1 MEGIAMN
8 KLIISIKSI
17 HCIIY
22 ASLFFLFILSGCV
35 STSKYQS
42 LKTEHDLLQDE
53 KVELEESNRKLKLE
67 TYDLKN
73 KSRDLARLNEDQ
85 EQMQVEIA
93 ELKETIEAKTVQ
105 IDSLEDTL
113 KVNLV
118 DKVDKLF
125 FKPGSAEVSRE
136 GKMTLA
142 RIAPILKDAK
152 DKEIRV
158 VGHCDELPPGTE
170 LSKKYRTN
178 WELSVARATAIVQIL
193 QWGYGIDPSR
203 MVAEGVAHY
212 KPIDTENKEKDRA
225 SNRVVEIFLTP
236 TPMKTIDQ

>member
-1 MEGIAMN
+1 MN

-22 ASLFFLFILSGCV
+22 ASLFFLLVLSGCV

-67 TYDLKN
+67 ADDLKN

-93 ELKETIEAKTVQ
+93 ELKEAIEVKTVQ
-105 IDSLEDTL
+105 VDFLEDTL

-118 DKVDKLF
+118 DKLF
-125 FKPGSAEVSRE
+125 FKTGSAEVSRK
-136 GKMTLA
+136 GKKTLA

-158 VGHCDELPPGTE
+158 VGHCDNLPPGTE

-193 QWGYGIDPSR
+193 QWRYGIDPSR

-212 KPIDTENKEKDRA
+212 KPINTENKKKDRA

-236 TPMKTIDQ
+236 TPIKTINQ

>member
-1 MEGIAMN
+1 MN

-22 ASLFFLFILSGCV
+22 ASLFFLLVLSGCV

-67 TYDLKN
+67 ADALKN
-73 KSRDLARLNEDQ
+73 KSRDLARLDEDQ

-93 ELKETIEAKTVQ
+93 ELKEAIEAKTVQ
-105 IDSLEDTL
+105 VDFLEDTL

-118 DKVDKLF
+118 DKLF
-125 FKPGSAEVSRE
+125 FKTGSAEVSRK
-136 GKMTLA
+136 GKKILA
-142 RIAPILKDAK
+142 RIAPILKDAN

-158 VGHCDELPPGTE
+158 VGHCDNLPPGTE

-212 KPIDTENKEKDRA
+212 KPINTENKKKDRA

-236 TPMKTIDQ
+236 TPIKTIDQ

>member
-1 MEGIAMN
+1 MN

-22 ASLFFLFILSGCV
+22 ASLFFLLVLSGCV

-67 TYDLKN
+67 ADDLKN

-93 ELKETIEAKTVQ
+93 ELKEAIEVKTVQ
-105 IDSLEDTL
+105 VDFLEDTL

-118 DKVDKLF
+118 DKLF
-125 FKPGSAEVSRE
+125 FKTGSAEVSRK
-136 GKMTLA
+136 GKKTLA

-158 VGHCDELPPGTE
+158 VGHCDNLPPSTE
-170 LSKKYRTN
+170 LSKKYRSN

-193 QWGYGIDPSR
+193 QWRYGIDPSR

-212 KPIDTENKEKDRA
+212 KPINRENKEKDRA

-236 TPMKTIDQ
+236 TPIKTIDQ

>member
-1 MEGIAMN
+1 MN

-22 ASLFFLFILSGCV
+22 ASLFFLLVLSGCV

-67 TYDLKN
+67 ADDLKN

-85 EQMQVEIA
+85 EQMEVEIA
-93 ELKETIEAKTVQ
+93 ELKEAIEVKTLQV
-105 IDSLEDTL
+105 DFLEDTL

-118 DKVDKLF
+118 DKLF
-125 FKPGSAEVSRE
+125 FKTGSAEVSRK
-136 GKMTLA
+136 GKKTLA

-158 VGHCDELPPGTE
+158 VGHCDNLPPGIE

-193 QWGYGIDPSR
+193 QWGHGIDPSR

-212 KPIDTENKEKDRA
+212 KPINTGNKKKDRA

-236 TPMKTIDQ
+236 APIKTMDQ

>member
-1 MEGIAMN
+1 MN

-22 ASLFFLFILSGCV
+22 ASLFFLLVLSGCV

-67 TYDLKN
+67 ADALKN
-73 KSRDLARLNEDQ
+73 KSRDLARLDEDQ

-93 ELKETIEAKTVQ
+93 ELKEAIEAKTVQ
-105 IDSLEDTL
+105 VDFLEDTL

-118 DKVDKLF
+118 DKLF
-125 FKPGSAEVSRE
+125 FKTGSAEVSRK
-136 GKMTLA
+136 GKKILA
-142 RIAPILKDAK
+142 RIAPILKDAN

-158 VGHCDELPPGTE
+158 VGHCDNLPPGTE

-212 KPIDTENKEKDRA
+212 KPINTENKKKDRA

-236 TPMKTIDQ
+236 TPKKTIDQ

>member
-1 MEGIAMN
+1 MN

-22 ASLFFLFILSGCV
+22 ASLFFLLVLSGCV

-67 TYDLKN
+67 ADALKN
-73 KSRDLARLNEDQ
+73 KSRDLARLDEDQ

-93 ELKETIEAKTVQ
+93 ELKEAIEAKTVQ
-105 IDSLEDTL
+105 VDFLEDTL

-118 DKVDKLF
+118 DKLF
-125 FKPGSAEVSRE
+125 FKTGSAEVSRK
-136 GKMTLA
+136 GKKILA
-142 RIAPILKDAK
+142 RIAPILKDAN

-158 VGHCDELPPGTE
+158 VGHCDNLPPGTE

-212 KPIDTENKEKDRA
+212 KPINTENKKKDRA

-236 TPMKTIDQ
+236 TIDQ